1 MTDFDLDLERTQ
13 SRREGGQD
21 HEAMPRAARRAARR
35 AERLAYSDDPQDRDL
50 WRQVHREMVE
60 IFKRLG

>member
-1 MTDFDLDLERTQ
+1 MTHFDRDLERAR
-13 SRREGGQD
+13 SRRAAGQD
-21 HEAMPRAARRAARR
+21 HGIMPR

-50 WRQVHREMVE
+50 WRQVHREMAE